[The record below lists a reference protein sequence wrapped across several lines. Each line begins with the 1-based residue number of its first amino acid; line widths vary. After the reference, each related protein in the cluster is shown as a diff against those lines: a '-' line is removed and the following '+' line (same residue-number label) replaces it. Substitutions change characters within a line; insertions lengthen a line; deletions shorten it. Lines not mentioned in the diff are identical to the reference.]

1 MLSSSFLLPSS
12 FPPHRSPADG
22 VAAVIDD
29 VAPPSPLG
37 LIDVEVE
44 IDDADAEG
52 VVVSTAALNRIFPNP
67 VRLHSCRVNS
77 KASLAMDNASVGH
90 GIHNN

>member
-12 FPPHRSPADG
+12 FPPPRSPADG
-22 VAAVIDD
+22 VAAFIDD

-37 LIDVEVE
+37 LIDVDV
-44 IDDADAEG
+44 DVDVDDAEG

-90 GIHNN
+90 GFHNN

>member
-1 MLSSSFLLPSS
+1 MLSSSFLLSS
-12 FPPHRSPADG
+12 PFPPPRSPADG

-37 LIDVEVE
+37 LIDVE

-52 VVVSTAALNRIFPNP
+52 GVVSTAALNRIFPNP

-90 GIHNN
+90 GFHNN